1 MIKISFNVEE
11 PCWLKEMPLFKRNI
25 LKAAKV
31 TIDTVCKAKKNNL
44 EVSFLLT
51 SNSKIRLL
59 NKRYRNKDRSTN
71 VLAFPMNEN
80 VFGDNHMVGDI
91 AISLQKILNESKKLK
106 IQKYIYLSKITI
118 HGVLHLFG
126 FDHKTIKQYEEMN
139 NIEQKVF
146 QKIFS
151 Q

>member
-11 PCWLKEMPLFKRNI
+11 PYWLKEMPLFKRNI

-106 IQKYIYLSKITI
+106 IQKYIYLLCRSSK
-118 HGVLHLFG
+118 
-126 FDHKTIKQYEEMN
+126 YEY
-139 NIEQKVF
+139 
-146 QKIFS
+146 
-151 Q
+151 

>member
-11 PCWLKEMPLFKRNI
+11 PYWLKEMPLFKRNI

-106 IQKYIYLSKITI
+106 VQKYKYLSKITI
-118 HGVLHLFG
+118 HGVLHLLG
-126 FDHKTIKQYEEMN
+126 FDHKTNKQYEEMN

-146 QKIFS
+146 QKIFY
-151 Q
+151 